1 VAWLRRSPARLRR
14 LPLQMPEDEYEDAEG
29 SGEEELPGDELV
41 PEDGGRSYTM
51 NFRMYENQFPEID
64 DLVMVQV

>member
-1 VAWLRRSPARLRR
+1 
-14 LPLQMPEDEYEDAEG
+14 MPEDDYEDAEG
-29 SGEEELPGDELV
+29 SDEEEVLGDELL